1 MNSESRQSL
10 DVTRL
15 LKALFHSAKLRLVF
29 LLTFAGAATMLIA
42 GQFTVPPV
50 TFISAIMAIS
60 LTSAGANV
68 LTGYIDRDIDA
79 IMTRTQHRPL
89 PKQHLTPRTALA
101 FGLLLAS
108 VGMILSWTLGL
119 LFFLI
124 GLAGLLDYVMVYSY
138 FYKRRTWASVLF
150 GSFSGGAPVLGGWV
164 AATQTLSIES
174 VILAAIVILWIP
186 GHIWNLA
193 LSYADDYRAAEI
205 PMLPAVAELPLVTR
219 SIALSI
225 FLLAGLSFV
234 PVISGFAGIWYV
246 AISLPVTT
254 VVVAGNLWLAISP
267 SKRMSWT
274 MFKISSPYL
283 FILFLALIVDVLV

>member
-1 MNSESRQSL
+1 MNSEESPSL
-10 DVTRL
+10 DKSL
-15 LKALFHSAKLRLVF
+15 ILKALIQSAKLRLVF
-29 LLTFAGAATMLIA
+29 LLAFAGGATMVIA
-42 GQFTVPPV
+42 GQFTVPLE
-50 TFISAIMAIS
+50 TFFAALMAIS

-79 IMTRTQHRPL
+79 KMTRTQHRPL
-89 PKQHLTPRTALA
+89 PKQLLTPRTALA
-101 FGLLLAS
+101 YGLLLTS
-108 VGMILSWTLGL
+108 VGLILSWTVGL

-124 GLAGLLDYVMVYSY
+124 GVGGLLDYVLVYS
-138 FYKRRTWASVLF
+138 FFTKRRTWASVLL

-174 VILAAIVILWIP
+174 IILAAIVILWIP
-186 GHIWNLA
+186 GHIWSLA

-205 PMLPAVAELPLVTR
+205 PMLPAVAELPTVTR

-225 FLLAGLSFV
+225 LLLAGLSLL
-234 PVISGFAGIWYV
+234 PVISGFAGIWYIV
-246 AISLPVTT
+246 ISLPVTA

-267 SKRMSWT
+267 SKRLSWT

-283 FILFLALIVDVLV
+283 FILFLALIMDVLV

>member
-10 DVTRL
+10 DVTLL

-29 LLTFAGAATMLIA
+29 LLAFAGAATMLIA

-89 PKQHLTPRTALA
+89 PKQHLTPRAVLVY
-101 FGLLLAS
+101 GLILTS
-108 VGMILSWTLGL
+108 VGLILSWTLGL

-124 GLAGLLDYVMVYSY
+124 GISGLLDYVLVYS
-138 FYKRRTWASVLF
+138 FLSKRRTWASVLL

-164 AATQTLSIES
+164 AATQTLSFES

-186 GHIWNLA
+186 GHIWSLA

-205 PMLPAVAELPLVTR
+205 PMLPAVVELPIVTR

-225 FLLAGLSFV
+225 LLLAGLSFV

-246 AISLPVTT
+246 VISLPVTAI
-254 VVVAGNLWLAISP
+254 VVAGNLWLAISP
-267 SKRMSWT
+267 SKRMSWN